1 MRASLLMIVW
11 LVGLL
16 GVAYARATVDP
27 TLSVPVDGLG
37 IVQVDPA
44 GLTMPVAVVLVVVMA
59 IRSLPRILGAW
70 KPTLHIEHTHTLKDG
85 EVERLSRR
93 DFEELIA
100 AALRERNG

>member
-70 KPTLHIEHTHTLKDG
+70 KPTLHIEHTHTLKG
-85 EVERLSRR
+85 TAEERLTRR
-93 DFEELIA
+93 DIEEVLDA
-100 AALRERNG
+100 RLRKV